1 MLIYMHH
8 ESTVVR
14 FVLDTSALMSGKT
27 FEGDLYTTPEVLSE
41 LRRFGVTPQLEAF
54 IENKVRIVTP
64 GDESVDVVKRKA
76 EETGDVNRLSP
87 TDIGIL
93 ALAVELRAALV
104 TDDYSI
110 ENTAKAMGIRYDTVM
125 MPAIKEEVHW
135 RYRCTG
141 CLKFWPEWH
150 SACPVCGARLK
161 TSRSKKK

>member
-1 MLIYMHH
+1 MLIYMNL

-14 FVLDTSALMSGKT
+14 FVLDTSALLSGKT
-27 FEGDLYTTPEVLSE
+27 FEGDLYTTPEALIE
-41 LRRFGVTPQLEAF
+41 LRKFGVTPQLEVF
-54 IENKVRIVTP
+54 IENKVRILTP
-64 GDESVDVVKRKA
+64 GEEFLDKVRRKA
-76 EETGDVNRLSP
+76 EVTGDANRLSP

-93 ALAVELRAALV
+93 ALAVELGAALA

-110 ENTAKAMGIRYDTVM
+110 ENTAKAMGIRYEAVL

-150 SACPVCGARLK
+150 GTCPICGAKLK
-161 TSRSKKK
+161 TSRSKRK